1 MAAIIRNG
9 DPVIHS
15 AIVNVEGG
23 LAAGKFVTLNE
34 ATNMVILNEGDTF
47 DGHTYLTVHVAHD
60 MNMIGD
66 DATAVV
72 AKGDYI
78 QIVHPNPGDE
88 VIVTG
93 LTGDVGATVRGA
105 FVIIDDAD
113 YMGQTA
119 RHLRRIEGEAETAGE

>member
-9 DPVIHS
+9 YPVIHS

-23 LAAGKFVTLNE
+23 LEAGKFVTLDE
-34 ATNMVILNEGDTF
+34 ATNMVTLNEDDTF

-60 MNMIGD
+60 MNTIGD
-66 DATAVV
+66 DANAVV
-72 AKGDYI
+72 PMGAHI

-93 LTGDVGATVRGA
+93 MTEAVGATVRDA
-105 FVIIDDAD
+105 FVVIDDAD
-113 YMGQTA
+113 YMGQDA
-119 RHLRRIEGEAETAGE
+119 RHLRRIEA